1 MSKQPEI
8 TIPSVKVINQKIR
21 RVGGRF
27 GVGSLPYKQLIAD
40 LSRDFRGQTHLTKD
54 GILQINTGK
63 NVSYNQ
69 YQGQTLLKV
78 SRRAGVREITK
89 KAKERL
95 KEKGITKPT
104 RDEITED
111 VTKFT
116 EIQEKFDKALDL
128 IYDHEIAGDLPV
140 DINAAYQKIYRHGKG
155 AGMGVTTD
163 DVEFIN
169 NSIYEFDKIRD
180 DLTSYMQSIYVFRD
194 VHNATNPDNKY
205 FIPETLMN
213 DNENIVNGEY
223 TMDKVRETVD
233 RIQEYLDSIRNAT
246 DPNLIEY

>member
-1 MSKQPEI
+1 M
-8 TIPSVKVINQKIR
+8 
-21 RVGGRF
+21 
-27 GVGSLPYKQLIAD
+27 
-40 LSRDFRGQTHLTKD
+40 
-54 GILQINTGK
+54 
-63 NVSYNQ
+63 SYNQ
-69 YQGQTLLKV
+69 YQEQTLLKV

-194 VHNATNPDNKY
+194 VHNATNSDNKY
-205 FIPETLMN
+205 YIPETLMN

-223 TMDKVRETVD
+223 PMDKVRETVN
-233 RIQEYLDSIRNAT
+233 RIQDYLDSIRNAT